1 MIAAFFD
8 IDGTIYRDSL
18 LIEHFKK
25 LIKYELV
32 DIGEYEEKVK
42 ESFKLW
48 DERKGDYDD
57 YLQDLTQTYV
67 SVIKGLSL
75 RYNDF
80 ISDRVVE
87 LKGDRVYKYAR
98 NRIEWHRE
106 QGHKII
112 FISGSPD
119 FLVERM
125 AKKMGAHDFIGSHYI
140 FKNEKLTG
148 EVKPMWDTPNKMQA
162 IDAFCKKYQINLD
175 LSYAYGDTNGDYGMF
190 DLVGNPKAINPSKEL
205 VNKIKANPC
214 LLERCEIIV
223 ERKDVIYHLTPSS
236 VITE

>member
-8 IDGTIYRDSL
+8 IDGTLYRDSL

-67 SVIKGLSL
+67 EVIKGLSM

-80 ISDRVVE
+80 ISDRVIE
-87 LKGDRVYKYAR
+87 LRGERVYKYTR
-98 NRIEWHRE
+98 DRIKWHKE
-106 QGHKII
+106 NGHKVIL
-112 FISGSPD
+112 ISGSPD
-119 FLVERM
+119 FLVSRM
-125 AKKMGAHDFIGSHYI
+125 AEKMEADDFSGSEYLY
-140 FKNEKLTG
+140 KDDKLTG
-148 EVKPMWDTPNKMQA
+148 EVKPMWDTPNK
-162 IDAFCKKYQINLD
+162 IKSINKFCEKYEID
-175 LSYAYGDTNGDYGMF
+175 LSKSFAYGDTNGDFGMF
-190 DLVGNPKAINPSKEL
+190 TLVGNPIAINPSKEL
-205 VNKIKANPC
+205 VENIKNNAFLMDKCKIV
-214 LLERCEIIV
+214 V
-223 ERKDVIYHLTPSS
+223 ERKDVIYKLSPKSM
-236 VITE
+236 ELE